1 MTKGA
6 LDPRMWAVACVHW
19 LKHAYAGTL
28 LRMQLGFQK
37 YKKDKFFA
45 ILIEVWNESH
55 IV

>member
-6 LDPRMWAVACVHW
+6 LDPRALAVACVHW
-19 LKHAYAGTL
+19 PQHAYAGTL

-37 YKKDKFFA
+37 YKKENFSA
-45 ILIEVWNESH
+45 IFIEVWNESH